1 MLKIIQY
8 TRYIKVLQCYITY
21 FRKDKKKFYGLPT
34 WNIMIKTQ
42 NMQKVLSGIFHCN
55 DYHVNHRILAKKEKK
70 IIVSTKF
77 HYVGFLRSV
86 QSWQTF
92 LHAPVLRNPGHPLP
106 PPVLHELPEL
116 LEGEAISAG
125 RRHPPPPLAGGAPP
139 PASGGG
145 LATPVNDRVNKNI
158 QCQDKK
164 KKLFNDR
171 LILPKIF

>member
-1 MLKIIQY
+1 MLHY
-8 TRYIKVLQCYITY
+8 LLQK
-21 FRKDKKKFYGLPT
+21 RQKKSFTVFQHEISWLR
-34 WNIMIKTQ
+34 
-42 NMQKVLSGIFHCN
+42 
-55 DYHVNHRILAKKEKK
+55 HRICKKYFQVYFIVMITMLIIEFWRKKEKK

-77 HYVGFLRSV
+77 HYIGFLRSV

-145 LATPVNDRVNKNI
+145 LATPLNDRVNKNI

-171 LILPKIF
+171 LILAKIF

>member
-1 MLKIIQY
+1 MITMLIIEFW
-8 TRYIKVLQCYITY
+8 R
-21 FRKDKKKFYGLPT
+21 
-34 WNIMIKTQ
+34 
-42 NMQKVLSGIFHCN
+42 
-55 DYHVNHRILAKKEKK
+55 KKENK

-77 HYVGFLRSV
+77 HYIGFLRSV
-86 QSWQTF
+86 QSCQTF

-158 QCQDKK
+158 QCQHKK
-164 KKLFNDR
+164 KKT
-171 LILPKIF
+171 IQ